1 MKNYDI
7 CKITILILLCG
18 IVLTITSCSNDVENN
33 NNFTKEIK
41 TYSDFPNVPDFGDL
55 NNKNYIDIIPYDVVT
70 CIIYSDVN
78 ENELNNYINTIID
91 YGYSKFEEFKSDEQ
105 TMYIKDNT
113 YIVYSLNEENDMFIL
128 GTGKVTDLI
137 EILENDTSS
146 DTLTENNVS
155 SNSLSLE
162 EQNALKA
169 AKSYI
174 DSMPFSYTE
183 LIEQLEYEGYSNS
196 AATYGA
202 DNCGADW
209 YEQAKLSAQSYLESM
224 AFSKQGLIEQLE
236 YEGFTH
242 DQAVYGVEANGY

>member
-18 IVLTITSCSNDVENN
+18 IILTMTSCSNDVEDNDN
-33 NNFTKEIK
+33 STEEIK
-41 TYSDFPNVPDFGDL
+41 TYSDFPDVPDFGAL
-55 NNKNYIDIIPYDVVT
+55 NNKDYVNIVPSDVIT
-70 CIIYSDVN
+70 TIIYSDVDK
-78 ENELNNYINTIID
+78 NELDSYINTIVD
-91 YGYSKFEEFKSDEQ
+91 YGYSKFEGLNDE
-105 TMYIKDNT
+105 TPLYTKRNT
-113 YIVYSLNEENDMFIL
+113 YIAYSLNEENDVLLL
-128 GTGKVTDLI
+128 GTGKVANLI
-137 EILENDTSS
+137 KVSENDTSS